1 MLALLQDEAI
11 QKRSMVPLQLYK
23 SSSYSLNGSRLRV
36 IDSGALNPWNVMNW
50 SLRQLKGL
58 LVGPNNAGTSPKLQV
73 QKLVLVDNLKV
84 CTPCTRIVLGFLRVV
99 RLTARQEAANRIVK
113 QALSGTSS
121 RLDLI
126 YSKEKF
132 FNDFGTVLDAGTE
145 LSDADFDVLLL
156 YLSRDINAIA
166 YDGKVVV
173 TVNQGAEKFC

>member
-1 MLALLQDEAI
+1 M
-11 QKRSMVPLQLYK
+11 
-23 SSSYSLNGSRLRV
+23 
-36 IDSGALNPWNVMNW
+36 
-50 SLRQLKGL
+50 
-58 LVGPNNAGTSPKLQV
+58 
-73 QKLVLVDNLKV
+73 
-84 CTPCTRIVLGFLRVV
+84 
-99 RLTARQEAANRIVK
+99 K

-132 FNDFGTVLDAGTE
+132 FNDFGTVLDAETE

-173 TVNQGAEKFC
+173 THESGPQRSFADAISDDQIPVCG